1 MESTDT
7 YELEVLSNRLHWE
20 RAGKY
25 SSFYVQPNTRYIV
38 EFVKNGTTCT
48 ITCWPRNDDGSKGKC
63 LGSFSATTSMNCMN

>member
-20 RAGKY
+20 RADKY

-48 ITCWPRNDDGSKGKC
+48 TTCWLRNDNGSKGMC
-63 LGSFSATTSMNCMN
+63 LGSFSAQTSMNCMN